1 MREAIRLLLVWCVAF
16 AVALKAVAAV
26 GTVGCGPGHPQD
38 AGSGHADA
46 SVSLHHAGAH
56 TAEAASLWLAAA
68 PLPLDHQAHDA
79 VSQSASVRSTIA
91 EPSSDKPK
99 CNACAPCCAAAA
111 PSTVAIDLPQ
121 VECVSDIVAFHG
133 SRYADI
139 VIALPDRP
147 PRGVIS

>member
-1 MREAIRLLLVWCVAF
+1 MREAIRPLLVWCVAF

-26 GTVGCGPGHPQD
+26 GTVGCGRHPQD

-46 SVSLHHAGAH
+46 FVSSHHAGAH
-56 TAEAASLWLAAA
+56 GAEAASRWLAAA
-68 PLPLDHQAHDA
+68 PLPPDHQAHDA
-79 VSQSASVRSTIA
+79 ASQAASARSTID
-91 EPSSDKPK
+91 EPSADKSK